1 MGVLLQ
7 WTAAAPWSCSGQ
19 LTPGCLAWQRA
30 PETVFADDGARG
42 TSTPETGVSAGKHE
56 AAFLLDGGDRY
67 GGLGVRDAARQV
79 NDVIGPAL

>member
-1 MGVLLQ
+1 M
-7 WTAAAPWSCSGQ
+7 
-19 LTPGCLAWQRA
+19 
-30 PETVFADDGARG
+30 FADDGARG
-42 TSTPETGVSAGKHE
+42 TSTPETGVSTGKHE